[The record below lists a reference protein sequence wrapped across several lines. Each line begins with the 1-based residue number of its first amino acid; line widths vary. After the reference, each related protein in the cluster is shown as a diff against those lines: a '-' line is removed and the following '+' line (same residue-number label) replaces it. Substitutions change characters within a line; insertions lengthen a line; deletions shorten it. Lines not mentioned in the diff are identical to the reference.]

1 MVFGII
7 GDVSE
12 DKINVINNMIVAQS
26 HRGPDGHRVLKTPTA
41 LLGFSRLKIID
52 FDDRSMQPM
61 ISKNKK
67 YVLLFNGEIYNY
79 KKLKA
84 DIGNKYK
91 FNTTSDT
98 EVLLAILILYGL
110 DSLKSINGM
119 FSFCFYD
126 VDKNLYTLVRD
137 RYGQKP
143 LYFLLKR
150 VVFILLVK

>member
-1 MVFGII
+1 MCGITGII

-26 HRGPDGHRVLKTPTA
+26 HEGPDGHRVLKTPTA

-61 ISKNKK
+61 ISKNKNMSYSLMGK
-67 YVLLFNGEIYNY
+67 FYNY

-98 EVLLAILILYGL
+98 EVLLAMLILYGL

-119 FSFCFYD
+119 FSFCF
-126 VDKNLYTLVRD
+126 L
-137 RYGQKP
+137 
-143 LYFLLKR
+143 
-150 VVFILLVK
+150 